1 PWARPRRRAR
11 RARRPR
17 NRPVPAAPPP
27 HPRPLDARS
36 FFGSP
41 PPYFPLAVCSEFGV
55 PNIGEHTPPPPGGAE
70 GSTEPFRTVRRRR
83 ASRLP
88 ARHPRARPAPT
99 RRPIPPDHIRCRSI
113 SEERSGASRHG
124 AWPRPPRRPVPLR
137 HGALA
142 RSPTPARS
150 RLADPF
156 PRSHPL
162 PVDIGGTERRVPP
175 RCPDLAPSRRP
186 GRAPPAPRHGRSSA
200 PRASPPF
207 ALPPCSVPPGV
218 GAEREGALGAAS
230 ALDGVIG
237 HDAVEEPVAAARV
250 GGAQVTAV
258 GRGAQRV
265 PPIHD

>member
-41 PPYFPLAVCSEFGV
+41 PPCFPLAVCSEFGV
-55 PNIGEHTPPPPGGAE
+55 PNIGEHTPPPPGGAG

-99 RRPIPPDHIRCRSI
+99 RRPDPPI
-113 SEERSGASRHG
+113 SSAAGRYRRNGAARL
-124 AWPRPPRRPVPLR
+124 ATMPRPRPPRRPGL
-137 HGALA
+137 
-142 RSPTPARS
+142 
-150 RLADPF
+150 
-156 PRSHPL
+156 
-162 PVDIGGTERRVPP
+162 
-175 RCPDLAPSRRP
+175 
-186 GRAPPAPRHGRSSA
+186 APPAPRHGRSSA
-200 PRASPPF
+200 PRASPPCTS
-207 ALPPCSVPPGV
+207 PPRSVPPGV

-230 ALDGVIG
+230 ALNGVIG

-250 GGAQVTAV
+250 GG
-258 GRGAQRV
+258 
-265 PPIHD
+265 

>member
-1 PWARPRRRAR
+1 
-11 RARRPR
+11 
-17 NRPVPAAPPP
+17 
-27 HPRPLDARS
+27 
-36 FFGSP
+36 
-41 PPYFPLAVCSEFGV
+41 VCSEFGG
-55 PNIGEHTPPPPGGAE
+55 PNSGEQPPPPRGGAG
-70 GSTEPFRTVRRRR
+70 GSRGPFPTVGRRR

-124 AWPRPPRRPVPLR
+124 AWPRPPRRPGPLR

-156 PRSHPL
+156 PRSHTL

-175 RCPDLAPSRRP
+175 RRRGLAPPRRPRPLPRGALARSPAPARPRHPAPTPRPQPLRLDIGGPERRVSPRCPALAPSRRLAAP
-186 GRAPPAPRHGRSSA
+186 AGPAARAQQRAPCLASLGLAALRLASLC
-200 PRASPPF
+200 ASPPR
-207 ALPPCSVPPGV
+207 SVPPGV

-230 ALDGVIG
+230 ALDGVI
-237 HDAVEEPVAAARV
+237 
-250 GGAQVTAV
+250 
-258 GRGAQRV
+258 
-265 PPIHD
+265 